1 MKLTYITV
9 SILITAALLM
19 TCSEDHAK
27 VDHHEAA
34 IHADRQSSTNQESG
48 MEGLSLNNGEKW
60 EMDEHTRSS
69 FIKMAG
75 SFLNADHTSLEGE
88 GLKQAGADLQLDL
101 DGLIKGCTMTGDAHN
116 QLHVYL
122 TGYIPAV
129 QALSESGK
137 VEDAKKVKHYL
148 EIYDDYLE

>member
-1 MKLTYITV
+1 MKSTHIALSLIVTAGLLV
-9 SILITAALLM
+9 S
-19 TCSEDHAK
+19 CSDKPAK
-27 VDHHEAA
+27 AEQHKADAHDSHQTSTHE
-34 IHADRQSSTNQESG
+34 SSPD
-48 MEGLSLNNGEKW
+48 GLVLNNGEKW

-69 FIKMAG
+69 FAQMAG
-75 SFLNADHTSLEGE
+75 SFLTADHISLEGE
-88 GLKQAGADLQLDL
+88 GLKQVGAGLQTDL
-101 DGLIKGCTMTGDAHN
+101 DGLIKGCTMTGEAHN

-137 VEDAKKVKHYL
+137 LEDAKKVKHYL